1 MAFRARK
8 GFGTFEKRAPVPQ
21 LSMVVSE
28 TMDLLYARFGNLFS
42 CLNQPWLSQAN
53 LVDFSQ
59 SIYRKGA
66 ALDNC
71 WGFIDGTV
79 RPVARPGEHQ
89 RVLFNGH
96 KRVHAI
102 KFQSVVA
109 PNGLIVDLVPWAK
122 CTLFVL
128 C

>member
-1 MAFRARK
+1 MN
-8 GFGTFEKRAPVPQ
+8 
-21 LSMVVSE
+21 
-28 TMDLLYARFGNLFS
+28 LLYARFGKLNLFS

-102 KFQSVVA
+102 KFKSVVA
-109 PNGLIVDLVPWAK
+109 PNGLIVNLLGLWKEGDMTVE
-122 CTLFVL
+122 C
-128 C
+128 